1 MVNDLPRPGTPP
13 VPIPAELQSPEP
25 ESQPPN
31 DRLRSALRETSL
43 ELEASKAQLITCQ
56 QDLERARRQLADLEE
71 LIRDLPQI
79 FERKF
84 HQRLQPLLDQQQLL
98 AQDNH
103 ALREQAR
110 RLLPPAPP
118 PPPPAP
124 ENELRPARGSN
135 QQAAFEPLRGLRQRW
150 LRRGQPPA

>member
-1 MVNDLPRPGTPP
+1 

-25 ESQPPN
+25 DSEPTE
-31 DRLRSALRETSL
+31 DRLKSALREASL
-43 ELEASKAQLITCQ
+43 ELEATKAQLLTCQ
-56 QDLERARRQLADLEE
+56 QDLERTRRQLADLEE

-98 AQDNH
+98 AQDNY

-124 ENELRPARGSN
+124 EHELRSARGSS
-135 QQAAFEPLRGLRQRW
+135 QQDAFEPLRALRQRW

>member
-1 MVNDLPRPGTPP
+1 MATDLPRPGVTPP
-13 VPIPAELQSPEP
+13 VPIPAELRSPEP
-25 ESQPPN
+25 ESEPLD
-31 DRLRSALRETSL
+31 DRLRRELRETTL
-43 ELEASKAQLITCQ
+43 ELDVTKAQLSTCQ
-56 QDLERARRQLADLEE
+56 QDLERTRRQLADLEE

-124 ENELRPARGSN
+124 EIEPTPAADSS
-135 QQAAFEPLRGLRQRW
+135 QQDVLAPLRALRQRW
-150 LRRGQPPA
+150 LRR

>member
-1 MVNDLPRPGTPP
+1 

-25 ESQPPN
+25 ESQPLN

-43 ELEASKAQLITCQ
+43 ELEATKAQLITCQ

-84 HQRLQPLLDQQQLL
+84 HQRQQPLLDQQQLL
-98 AQDNH
+98 AQDNQ

-135 QQAAFEPLRGLRQRW
+135 QQAAFEPLRALRQRW

>member
-1 MVNDLPRPGTPP
+1 M
-13 VPIPAELQSPEP
+13 PIPAELRSPEP
-25 ESQPPN
+25 ASQPLE
-31 DRLRSALRETSL
+31 DRLRSALREAGL
-43 ELEASKAQLITCQ
+43 ELEATKAQLLTCQ
-56 QDLERARRQLADLEE
+56 QDLDRARRQLADLEE

-98 AQDNH
+98 AQDNY

-118 PPPPAP
+118 PPPPDP
-124 ENELRPARGSN
+124 ENERRPASDSR
-135 QQAAFEPLRGLRQRW
+135 QQETLAPLRALRQRW
-150 LRRGQPPA
+150 FRR